1 MKPRPQPHKPTNRIH
16 SESLWPTDP
25 LDMARMAKS
34 DVEFVEVMQASRFD
48 SAELRRIAR
57 VAQDRLEWAAS
68 KLGSKGK
75 PK

>member
-1 MKPRPQPHKPTNRIH
+1 
-16 SESLWPTDP
+16 
-25 LDMARMAKS
+25 MAKT